1 MAVQCQR
8 GLHFEHVKSIARYHV
23 YMPHRF
29 RALSLPE
36 RLWNA
41 LSAWALAWC
50 SIIFTAAVAMVLALT
65 PSSYSRSN
73 RKILVR
79 QMYLGTAPILLG
91 FTALA
96 ALISLVL
103 TRIVVVTALSYGLSG
118 YALEMLIRVLV
129 LELIPLTAA
138 LFVAMRCTI
147 PNGAQLALLKQT
159 GRFEA
164 LRNQGIDPLRAELV
178 PRVVAGVFAS
188 VTLAALSCVVALLL
202 AYTGVYGLNL
212 AGLPGYTRM
221 FGQVFSPGVTLVFVV
236 KTMLFSL
243 AVGLIPM
250 ASALQKS
257 PAAYAQSHVL
267 PSHHQGGHTQAGALA
282 RMFAVLVLIEM
293 VSLMGNYY

>member
-1 MAVQCQR
+1 MQ
-8 GLHFEHVKSIARYHV
+8 Y
-23 YMPHRF
+23 RF

-50 SIIFTAAVAMVLALT
+50 SIIFMAATAMVLTLT
-65 PSSYSRSN
+65 PSSYSRTN
-73 RKILVR
+73 RKILAR
-79 QMYLGTAPILLG
+79 QIYMGTAPILLG

-129 LELIPLTAA
+129 VELIPLTAA
-138 LFVAMRCTI
+138 LFVAMRCSI
-147 PNGAQLALLKQT
+147 PNGALLAFLQQT
-159 GRFEA
+159 GHFDD
-164 LRNQGIDPLRAELV
+164 LRSQGIDPLRAELV
-178 PRVVAGVFAS
+178 PRVVAGVFAC
-188 VTLAALSCVVALLL
+188 VTLAALSCVVALVL
-202 AYTGVYGLNL
+202 AYSGVYGLNL
-212 AGLPGYTRM
+212 AGLPSYTRM
-221 FGQVFSPGVTLVFVV
+221 FGQVFSPGVTLVFVL

-243 AVGLIPM
+243 AVGLIPL
-250 ASALQKS
+250 ASALQK
-257 PAAYAQSHVL
+257 PAAVSRQNSALMSV
-267 PSHHQGGHTQAGALA
+267 SQGGNTQSGGLS

>member
-1 MAVQCQR
+1 MQ
-8 GLHFEHVKSIARYHV
+8 
-23 YMPHRF
+23 HRF
-29 RALSLPE
+29 IALSLPE

-41 LSAWALAWC
+41 LRAWALAWC
-50 SIIFTAAVAMVLALT
+50 SIIFMAATAMVLTLT
-65 PSSYSRSN
+65 PSSYSRIN

-79 QMYLGTAPILLG
+79 QMYIGTAPILLG

-147 PNGAQLALLKQT
+147 PNGAQLSLLQQS
-159 GRFEA
+159 GRFDD
-164 LRNQGIDPLRAELV
+164 LRRQGVDPLRAELV

-188 VTLAALSCVVALLL
+188 VTLAALSCVVALVL
-202 AYTGVYGLNL
+202 AYTGIYGLNL

-243 AVGLIPM
+243 AVGLIPL
-250 ASALQKS
+250 ASALQKPS
-257 PAAYAQSHVL
+257 AAYQQKTTLMGVSHSSNNQS
-267 PSHHQGGHTQAGALA
+267 GGLS